1 MPPHIVLKICKND
14 RSVGHLHV
22 HTDTDEMAEVTTARV
37 VGDLWSSV
45 FTAPRDAKGL
55 YKALRAGDKA
65 LTKAV
70 QVGIS
75 T

>member
-1 MPPHIVLKICKND
+1 MC
-14 RSVGHLHV
+14 
-22 HTDTDEMAEVTTARV
+22 TDVKMAGITTAV
-37 VGDLWSSV
+37 VAGDLWSSV
-45 FTAPRDAKGL
+45 FIAPCDPKGL